1 MALRRHT
8 HVMAGPE
15 IRTDI
20 VELYI
25 FRRPAGGGA
34 TLGLEVLQLQRA
46 ADAALPG
53 TWQPMMGH
61 IDEGESASRAALR
74 EAGEELG
81 LSRTAIQG
89 FWQLEEPSCFYL
101 HAAEAIML
109 SPCLAL
115 QVAADW
121 QPTLNHEHSAHRWVP
136 RGRVD
141 RAFLW
146 PGQRRAI
153 AAIQRDIL
161 EADSPTEALLRIALD

>member
-1 MALRRHT
+1 
-8 HVMAGPE
+8 MAGPA

-20 VELYI
+20 IELYV
-25 FRRPAGGGA
+25 FRRPPGFGA
-34 TLGLEVLQLQRA
+34 TTALELLQLQRA

-53 TWQPMMGH
+53 TWQPVMGH
-61 IDEGESASRAALR
+61 IDAGETAPQAALR
-74 EAGEELG
+74 EAGEEVG
-81 LSRTAIQG
+81 LERPAIQG

-109 SPCLAL
+109 SPCLAM
-115 QVAADW
+115 QVAPDW
-121 QPTLNHEHSAHRWVP
+121 QPTLNHEHRAHRWVP

-153 AAIQRDIL
+153 AALQRDIL